1 MTLVPLES
9 VASALRCPRCGCGL
23 APDAEG
29 FRCSSTACAL
39 HGPRAL
45 PVVGGLPVLIDA
57 ERSIVRFEDL
67 SSAADGASAPLTGLR
82 RWSIDRAPPALRSW
96 WKPVN
101 RVAAANMETIRSLV
115 RKPSPLVLVVGGGT
129 IGNGVEGLYADET
142 VRIVAFDVYPSPL
155 IQFIADAHQIPMAA
169 ESVDAVVVQAVL
181 EHVLDPSR
189 VVSEIHRVL
198 RPHGLVYAETP
209 FLQQVHAGPYD
220 FTRYTSS
227 GHRYLFRDFEEV
239 KAGPVA
245 GPGTQLLWSVDH
257 IVRALT
263 RSELLG
269 KLTRAACFWLRLL
282 DRLVPADAAMDNAVA
297 YYFLGRRSNRRL
309 TPREIV
315 EYYQGRQQPSRRS
328 SGEGQVSASA
338 ALQAGSHASNE

>member
-1 MTLVPLES
+1 MTLVPLEDVS
-9 VASALRCPRCGCGL
+9 SLLRCPRCGCEL
-23 APDAEG
+23 TVVADA

-39 HGPRAL
+39 HTPGAL
-45 PVVGGLPVLIDA
+45 PAVVGGLPVLVDLQS
-57 ERSIVRFEDL
+57 SIVRADDL
-67 SSAADGASAPLTGLR
+67 SSVADGQSVPLTGSR
-82 RWSIDRAPPALRSW
+82 RWLIDRVPPALRSR

-101 RVAAANMETIRSLV
+101 RVAAANVEMIRSLV

-129 IGNGVEGLYADET
+129 IGNGVEELYADET
-142 VRIVAFDVYPSPL
+142 IRIVAFDVYPSPFV
-155 IQFIADAHQIPMAA
+155 QFIADAHRIPMPT

-181 EHVLDPSR
+181 EHVLDPLQ

-198 RPHGLVYAETP
+198 RPDGLVYAETP

-227 GHRYLFRDFEEV
+227 GHRYLFRDFEEI

-269 KLTRAACFWLRLL
+269 KLTRAACSWLRLL
-282 DRLVPADAAMDNAVA
+282 DHLVPADAAMDNAVA
-297 YYFLGRRSNRRL
+297 YYFLGRRSTRRL

-315 EYYQGRQQPSRRS
+315 EYYQGRQRPTKGSA
-328 SGEGQVSASA
+328 GEGQGPTRSRLS
-338 ALQAGSHASNE
+338 SR